1 MLKKCFE
8 AEGSKI
14 YKHIYHGIGLTHNG
28 GEVRFFCGRGMK
40 GPYSDKSDE
49 TIEYLTSIVSDLV
62 CRDIAFTYYPPD
74 YIKNGKIY
82 DKNFIAPWWA
92 IEPNSVCAR
101 RPLASTEA
109 ASRLRRPLA
118 STEAASRL
126 RRPVVQITIENA
138 NPYYVTG
145 SMPVGQ
151 DTAELPSF
159 ASVDTSH
166 FALVRKRYLDYIPC
180 LEFEDQPIFCAANG
194 SIRTIH

>member
-1 MLKKCFE
+1 MLKKCFA
-8 AEGSKI
+8 AEGNKI

-28 GEVRFFCGRGMK
+28 GDVRFFCGRGMK

-74 YIKNGKIY
+74 YIKNGRIY

-92 IEPNSVCAR
+92 LEPNYVRTDLQSAPNYVR
-101 RPLASTEA
+101 T
-109 ASRLRRPLA
+109 
-118 STEAASRL
+118 
-126 RRPVVQITIENA
+126 TIENA
-138 NPYYVTG
+138 SPYYVDG
-145 SMPVGQ
+145 STQ
-151 DTAELPSF
+151 S
-159 ASVDTSH
+159 SN